1 MVLPDSHGVARA
13 PWYSGAC
20 PQSRFSFAYG
30 GVTLFAAPFQVL
42 LLLLRFLTLRWVC
55 NPSRQVLQPPSSNA
69 CRLALEGFGL
79 VPVRS
84 PLLRESRLISSPPGT
99 EMVQFPGFA
108 HCSPAFPGLGFPIR
122 KSPRHRSLASSTGL
136 IAGSYVLHRL
146 LVPRHPPYA
155 LIHLTQFSRYLLARY
170 ALLAPELPPVAAD
183 VLACHHYDSN
193 VKERQVQAP
202 VTERLVANLRIHRS
216 GVTARGVWFPSLHV
230 LLAEASVRRS
240 APSWQSSRGRSAGF
254 SGKEVIQPQVP
265 LRLPCYDFTP
275 IIEQTVGACLPC
287 GSAQRL
293 RVHPTF
299 VV

>member
-13 PWYSGAC
+13 PWYSGAR
-20 PQSRFSFAYG
+20 PRSQLGFAYG
-30 GVTLFAAPFQVL
+30 GVTRSAAPFHAL
-42 LLLLRFLTLRWVC
+42 PLPRWFLTPRCSCKSNRL
-55 NPSRQVLQPPSSNA
+55 VLQPPSSNA
-69 CRLALEGFGL
+69 CRLALDGFGL

-84 PLLRESRLISSPPGT
+84 PLLGESRLISFPPGT

-108 HCSPAFPGLGFPIR
+108 LCSPAFPGLGFPIR

-155 LIHLTQFSRYLLARY
+155 LIHLTHFSRYLLARY
-170 ALLAPELPPVAAD
+170 ALHAPELPLDAAD

-193 VKERQVQAP
+193 VKERLVQAP

-230 LLAEASVRRS
+230 LPA
-240 APSWQSSRGRSAGF
+240 
-254 SGKEVIQPQVP
+254 
-265 LRLPCYDFTP
+265 
-275 IIEQTVGACLPC
+275 
-287 GSAQRL
+287 
-293 RVHPTF
+293 
-299 VV
+299 